1 MRATYVIPC
10 YNEEKRLDPSQIA
23 ALVADPRISVVLVD
37 DGSKDGTRAL
47 LHDIAS
53 RAPQRISVCG
63 LDQNGGKAEAVRR
76 GLAMAIGEGAG
87 IVGFADA
94 DFATPVHELVR
105 LLDEL
110 EKSAADLVIGSRVLR
125 LGASIDRK
133 PLRHLVGRVFAT
145 VAAAAVG
152 VPVYDTQCGAKLFRV
167 SPRLEQALETPFSS
181 RWSFDV
187 ELLCRLY
194 GRLGTAS
201 QWPVPVAIEV
211 PLSEWHEV
219 SGSKLHLGS
228 MAKSF
233 GELLGIWA
241 RAELHSR
248 RR

>member
-1 MRATYVIPC
+1 LRATYVIPC
-10 YNEEKRLDPSQIA
+10 YNEEKRLDPKQIE
-23 ALVADPRISVVLVD
+23 ALVADPRVAVVLVD

-47 LHDIAS
+47 LNDIAS
-53 RAPQRISVCG
+53 RAPERIAVCG
-63 LDQNGGKAEAVRR
+63 LDKNGGKAEAVRR
-76 GLAMAIGEGAG
+76 GLLTAIGAGADV
-87 IVGFADA
+87 VGFADA
-94 DFATPVHELVR
+94 DFATPVHELLR

-110 EKSAADLVIGSRVLR
+110 AKSAADIVIGSRVLR

-167 SPRLEQALETPFSS
+167 NPQLEAALRTPFSS

-194 GRLGTAS
+194 GRLGEGTA
-201 QWPVPVAIEV
+201 QGLVALEV

-219 SGSKLHLGS
+219 SGSKLHIGS

-233 GELLGIWA
+233 AELLGIWA
-241 RAELHSR
+241 RAELQSR

>member
-10 YNEEKRLDPSQIA
+10 YNEENRLERSQIA
-23 ALVADPRISVVLVD
+23 ALVSDSRIFVVLVD
-37 DGSKDGTRAL
+37 DGSKDATRSL

-53 RAPQRISVCG
+53 RTPDRVSVLG

-76 GLAMAIGEGAG
+76 GLHFAIAEQAD

-110 EKSAADLVIGSRVLR
+110 ERSAADLVIGSRILR

-167 SPRLEQALETPFSS
+167 DPRLERALETPFSS

-194 GRLGTAS
+194 GRLGTTS
-201 QWPVPVAIEV
+201 DLPLPVALEV

-219 SGSKLHLGS
+219 SGSKLHIGS

-241 RAELHSR
+241 RAELQAR